1 MTAFK
6 GRLLHPEPP
15 ALTHRRPCA
24 KFPNSDRIAIGQAC
38 PHGEKKEKPVQKT
51 SPLDGPDKTTPPRY
65 FYGYVVVATCFAI
78 QVIGWGIHN
87 SYGIFFTPLVQ
98 EFGWTR
104 ASVAGAASM
113 SVLIHGIGAIFLG
126 GMNDRVGPR
135 LIMTG
140 CGLLMGTG
148 YMLMSGLDR
157 LWEIYL
163 FYGLIIGMG
172 VSGTDVVL
180 LSTVARW
187 FYAMRGIMSGIIKV
201 GTGLG
206 MVVAP
211 LFIALIMKAF
221 PWRTCFFIL
230 GVIILASYVL
240 LAQFLVRDPALKRQY
255 PDNARPVEPVG
266 PRPPERGLSFRDAL
280 ATRQFWSICLIALL
294 VVSCTYTIL
303 MHIVPHAID
312 VGVPSAKAATVLA
325 TLGGVSMIGR
335 LVMGATADR
344 IGTKKALMISITL
357 ILTAMCYLHW
367 VTALW
372 MFYVFAAFQG
382 LGHGGFYALLSPTV
396 AEFFGTKSHGVL
408 LGMVIFS
415 TTIGGAFGPFLAGY
429 LFDITHTYGVVFLAL
444 AGTSLAALVLTATL
458 TPMAGQR
465 V

>member
-1 MTAFK
+1 MQIK
-6 GRLLHPEPP
+6 EQPLH
-15 ALTHRRPCA
+15 
-24 KFPNSDRIAIGQAC
+24 QA
-38 PHGEKKEKPVQKT
+38 T
-51 SPLDGPDKTTPPRY
+51 PLDGPAESLPSRY

-98 EFGWTR
+98 EFGWSR

-113 SVLIHGIGAIFLG
+113 SVLVHGIGAIFLG

-140 CGLLMGTG
+140 CGLFMGSG

-180 LSTVARW
+180 LSTAARW

-206 MVVAP
+206 MVIAP

-230 GVIILASYVL
+230 GAIVLFSYVL
-240 LAQFLVRDPALKRQY
+240 LAQFLVRDPALKKQY
-255 PDNARPVEPVG
+255 PDNARPVESVG
-266 PRPPERGLSFRDAL
+266 KREPERGIPFREAL
-280 ATRQFWSICLIALL
+280 KTRQFWCICLISLL

-303 MHIVPHAID
+303 MHIVPHVID
-312 VGVPSAKAATVLA
+312 VGIPPSKAATVLA
-325 TLGGVSMIGR
+325 TLGGVSMAGR

-344 IGTKKALMISITL
+344 VGTRMALMISISL
-357 ILTAMCYLHW
+357 ILTGMCYLPW
-367 VTALW
+367 ASALW
-372 MFYVFAAFQG
+372 MFYVFAVFQG
-382 LGHGGFYALLSPTV
+382 LGHGGFYALISPTV
-396 AEFFGTKSHGVL
+396 AEFFGTRSHGVL
-408 LGMVIFS
+408 FGTVIFS
-415 TTIGGAFGPFLAGY
+415 TTIGGALGPFLAGY
-429 LFDITHTYGVVFLAL
+429 LFDVTNTYRVVFLTL
-444 AGTSLAALVLTATL
+444 AGTSLAALLLTATL
-458 TPMAGQR
+458 TPTTHQKGIAQTETS
-465 V
+465 

>member
-1 MTAFK
+1 MK
-6 GRLLHPEPP
+6 
-15 ALTHRRPCA
+15 
-24 KFPNSDRIAIGQAC
+24 I
-38 PHGEKKEKPVQKT
+38 KEQPVRKT
-51 SPLDGPDKTTPPRY
+51 TPLDGPAGAFPSRY

-113 SVLIHGIGAIFLG
+113 SVLVHGIGAIFLG

-140 CGLLMGTG
+140 CGLFMGSG

-180 LSTVARW
+180 LSTAARW
-187 FYAMRGIMSGIIKV
+187 FYAMRGTMSGIIKV

-206 MVVAP
+206 MVIAP

-230 GVIILASYVL
+230 GAIVFISYIL
-240 LAQFLVRDPALKRQY
+240 LAQLLVRDPSLKKQY
-255 PDNARPVEPVG
+255 PDNARPVESVG
-266 PRPPERGLSFRDAL
+266 ARQPERGIPFREAL
-280 ATRQFWSICLIALL
+280 KTRQFWCLCLISLL

-303 MHIVPHAID
+303 MHIVPHVID
-312 VGVPSAKAATVLA
+312 VGIPPSKAATVLA
-325 TLGGVSMIGR
+325 TLGGVSMAGR

-344 IGTKKALMISITL
+344 IGTRMALMISISL
-357 ILTAMCYLHW
+357 ILTGMCYLPW
-367 VTALW
+367 AGALW
-372 MFYVFAAFQG
+372 MFYVFAVFQG
-382 LGHGGFYALLSPTV
+382 LGHGGFYALMSPTV

-415 TTIGGAFGPFLAGY
+415 TTIGGALGPFLAGY
-429 LFDITHTYGVVFLAL
+429 LFDVTNTYRVVFLTL
-444 AGTSLAALVLTATL
+444 AGTSLAALLLTATL
-458 TPMAGQR
+458 TPTMHQKGIVQTEKS
-465 V
+465 

>member
-1 MTAFK
+1 M
-6 GRLLHPEPP
+6 R
-15 ALTHRRPCA
+15 
-24 KFPNSDRIAIGQAC
+24 
-38 PHGEKKEKPVQKT
+38 KT
-51 SPLDGPDKTTPPRY
+51 TPLDGLAGSFPSRY

-113 SVLIHGIGAIFLG
+113 SVLVHGIGAIFLG

-140 CGLLMGTG
+140 CGLFMGSG

-180 LSTVARW
+180 LSTAARW
-187 FYAMRGIMSGIIKV
+187 FYAMRGTMSGIIKV

-206 MVVAP
+206 MVIAP

-230 GVIILASYVL
+230 GAIVFISYIL
-240 LAQFLVRDPALKRQY
+240 LAQLLVRDPSLKKQY
-255 PDNARPVEPVG
+255 PDNARPVESVG
-266 PRPPERGLSFRDAL
+266 ARQPERGIPFREAL
-280 ATRQFWSICLIALL
+280 KTRQFWCLCLISLL

-303 MHIVPHAID
+303 MHIVPHVID
-312 VGVPSAKAATVLA
+312 VGIPPSKAATVLA
-325 TLGGVSMIGR
+325 TLGGVSMAGR

-344 IGTKKALMISITL
+344 IGTRMALMISISL
-357 ILTAMCYLHW
+357 ILTGMCYLPW
-367 VTALW
+367 AGALW
-372 MFYVFAAFQG
+372 MFYVFAVFQG
-382 LGHGGFYALLSPTV
+382 LGHGGFYALMSPTV

-415 TTIGGAFGPFLAGY
+415 TTIGGALGPFLAGY
-429 LFDITHTYGVVFLAL
+429 LFDVTNTYRVVFLTL
-444 AGTSLAALVLTATL
+444 AATSLAALLLTATL
-458 TPMAGQR
+458 TPTMHQKGIAQTEKG
-465 V
+465 

>member
-1 MTAFK
+1 MK
-6 GRLLHPEPP
+6 
-15 ALTHRRPCA
+15 
-24 KFPNSDRIAIGQAC
+24 I
-38 PHGEKKEKPVQKT
+38 KEQPVQKAT
-51 SPLDGPDKTTPPRY
+51 PLDGPAESFPSRY

-113 SVLIHGIGAIFLG
+113 SVLVHGIGAIFLG

-140 CGLLMGTG
+140 CGLFMGSG

-180 LSTVARW
+180 LSTAARW
-187 FYAMRGIMSGIIKV
+187 FYTMRGIMSGIIKV

-206 MVVAP
+206 MVIAP
-211 LFIALIMKAF
+211 LFIALIMNAF

-230 GVIILASYVL
+230 GAIVLISYIL
-240 LAQFLVRDPALKRQY
+240 LAQLLVRDPSLKKQY
-255 PDNARPVEPVG
+255 PDNARPVESVG
-266 PRPPERGLSFRDAL
+266 ARQPERGIPFREAL
-280 ATRQFWSICLIALL
+280 KTRQFWCLCLISLL

-303 MHIVPHAID
+303 MHIVPHVID
-312 VGVPSAKAATVLA
+312 VGIPPSKAATVLA
-325 TLGGVSMIGR
+325 TLGGVSMAGR

-344 IGTKKALMISITL
+344 IGTRMALMISICL
-357 ILTAMCYLHW
+357 ILAGMCYLPW
-367 VTALW
+367 ARALW
-372 MFYVFAAFQG
+372 MFYVFAVFQG
-382 LGHGGFYALLSPTV
+382 LGHGGFYALISPTV
-396 AEFFGTKSHGVL
+396 AEFFGTRSHGVL
-408 LGMVIFS
+408 FGTVIFS
-415 TTIGGAFGPFLAGY
+415 TTIGGALGPFLAGY
-429 LFDITHTYGVVFLAL
+429 LFDVTNTYRLVFLTL
-444 AGTSLAALVLTATL
+444 AGTSLAALLLTATL
-458 TPMAGQR
+458 TPTTHQKGIAQTDKS
-465 V
+465 

>member
-1 MTAFK
+1 MK
-6 GRLLHPEPP
+6 
-15 ALTHRRPCA
+15 
-24 KFPNSDRIAIGQAC
+24 
-38 PHGEKKEKPVQKT
+38 
-51 SPLDGPDKTTPPRY
+51 RY
-65 FYGYVVVATCFAI
+65 FYGYVVVVVCFAI

-113 SVLIHGIGAIFLG
+113 SVLVHGIGAIFLG
-126 GMNDRVGPR
+126 GLNDRVGPR

-140 CGLLMGTG
+140 CGLFMGIG
-148 YMLMSGLDR
+148 YMLMSRLDH

-163 FYGLIIGMG
+163 FYGLIIGIG

-206 MVVAP
+206 MVIAP

-230 GVIILASYVL
+230 GAIILASYVL
-240 LAQFLVRDPALKRQY
+240 LAQLLVRDPALKSQY
-255 PDNARPVEPVG
+255 PDNARPAEPSG
-266 PRPPERGLSFRDAL
+266 IRPPEEGLSFREAI
-280 ATRQFWSICLIALL
+280 ATRQFWSLCLISLL

-312 VGVPSAKAATVLA
+312 LGIPSGKAATVLA
-325 TLGGVSMIGR
+325 ALGGVSMIGR

-344 IGTKKALMISITL
+344 IGTQKALMISISL
-357 ILTAMCYLHW
+357 ILAAMCYLRW
-367 VTALW
+367 VTSLW

-382 LGHGGFYALLSPTV
+382 LGHGGFYALVSPTV

-429 LFDITHTYGVVFLAL
+429 LFDVAHTYGVVFLTL
-444 AGTSLAALVLTATL
+444 AGTSLAALALTATL
-458 TPMAGQR
+458 TPLARQR
-465 V
+465 GASVASGTSIKL

>member
-1 MTAFK
+1 MQ
-6 GRLLHPEPP
+6 
-15 ALTHRRPCA
+15 
-24 KFPNSDRIAIGQAC
+24 I
-38 PHGEKKEKPVQKT
+38 KEQPLQQST
-51 SPLDGPDKTTPPRY
+51 PLDGPAQSFPSRY

-113 SVLIHGIGAIFLG
+113 SVLVHGIGAIFLG
-126 GMNDRVGPR
+126 GLNDRVGPR

-140 CGLLMGTG
+140 CGLFMGSG

-180 LSTVARW
+180 LSTAARW

-206 MVVAP
+206 MVIAP

-221 PWRTCFFIL
+221 PWRICFFIL
-230 GVIILASYVL
+230 GAIVLISYVL
-240 LAQFLVRDPALKRQY
+240 LAQLLVRDPALKKQY
-255 PDNARPVEPVG
+255 PDNARPVESVG
-266 PRPPERGLSFRDAL
+266 KREPERGIPFRDAL
-280 ATRQFWSICLIALL
+280 KTRQFWCICLISLL

-303 MHIVPHAID
+303 MHIVPHVID
-312 VGVPSAKAATVLA
+312 VGIPPSKAATVLA
-325 TLGGVSMIGR
+325 TLGGVSMAGR

-344 IGTKKALMISITL
+344 IGTKMALMISISL
-357 ILTAMCYLHW
+357 ILTGMCYLPW
-367 VTALW
+367 ASTLW
-372 MFYVFAAFQG
+372 MFYVFAVFQG
-382 LGHGGFYALLSPTV
+382 LGHGGFYALISPTV
-396 AEFFGTKSHGVL
+396 AEFFGTRSHGVL
-408 LGMVIFS
+408 FGTVIFS
-415 TTIGGAFGPFLAGY
+415 TTIGGALGPFLAGY
-429 LFDITHTYGVVFLAL
+429 LFDVTNTYRVVFLTL
-444 AGTSLAALVLTATL
+444 AGTSLAALLLTATL
-458 TPMAGQR
+458 TPTTHQKGTAQKEKS
-465 V
+465 